1 MRVGLLTLGD
11 WCADPVTGTRST
23 QSDRHRSLVEQA
35 VVAEAAGF
43 TSVHLGEHHF
53 NEYILSSPHV
63 VLAAIA
69 ERTTTL
75 RLSNGV
81 ALAANR
87 DPVLVAE
94 EYATLDVLS
103 GGRVEPCVGRGTLFP
118 DVYAGFGQDERDSK
132 AQYAEHVELIHRL
145 WTEEHVTWEGRFRAP
160 LRDVTVYPRPV
171 QSPPPMWVG
180 AGLSPESVD
189 LAARLGCWLMLPTV
203 FGTWQQFRPVVD
215 RYIQQW
221 EANGH
226 DPAARRIGACSHC
239 FVGRDHERIREQWAP
254 RYLHYLRSVVEWQH
268 ASAHRSGLHPSAF
281 PVHDFDTMAAT
292 IAIAGSPDHVIQ
304 RMAEARDALSLD
316 THILMFDMGGMPHAD
331 VVAAIEL
338 AGSEVVPEVARW

>member
-1 MRVGLLTLGD
+1 MRVGVLTLGD
-11 WCADPVTGTRST
+11 WCADPVTGTRAS
-23 QSDRHRSLVEQA
+23 QADRHRSLVEQA
-35 VVAEAAGF
+35 VLAEQAGF
-43 TSVHLGEHHF
+43 ASIHLGEHHF

-87 DPVLVAE
+87 DPVLFAE

-118 DVYAGFGQDERDSK
+118 DVYLGFGQDEHHSK

-145 WTEEHVTWEGRFRAP
+145 WTEEHVTWSGTYRAP
-160 LRDVTVYPRPV
+160 LHDATVYPRPV

-203 FGTWQQFRPVVD
+203 FGTWQHFRPVVD
-215 RYIQQW
+215 RYIEQW

-239 FVGRDHERIREQWAP
+239 FIGHDHQRTRDRWAP
-254 RYLHYLRSVVEWQH
+254 RYLHYLQSVVDWQQ
-268 ASAHRSGLHPSAF
+268 ASARRAGLQPSSF
-281 PVHDFDTMAAT
+281 PLHDFDTMAAT
-292 IAIAGSPDHVIQ
+292 IAIAGSPDHVLE
-304 RMAEARDALSLD
+304 RMAEARDLLYLD
-316 THILMFDMGGMPHAD
+316 THILMFDMGGTPHLE
-331 VVAAIEL
+331 VTEAIQLFGETI
-338 AGSEVVPEVARW
+338 VPTVTDW